1 MFKKITNSF
10 FGNPKGVIVDNSY
23 DPYVLHQLIKY
34 FTENKIEYLS
44 SQDID
49 LSYLKHFKDV
59 SFLSIPNEATNFDE
73 LNSLKNLTGLC
84 LYTSSLKNI
93 HSNVLEK
100 IVYLEIIY
108 DENIQVDFSQFKA
121 LKYLRIN
128 SLKCSEIII
137 TNDLE
142 TIEFNYCKKISNLDF
157 LKNIKTIKRIKL
169 DYLPKLENISYLI
182 ELSQTLE
189 ELDIWDCTKIRDLE
203 STLSTLIQIKNLTIN
218 TLELN
223 SKMHLKN
230 LVFLKDLG
238 NLETFAT
245 NYKIKDGDL
254 NNLLVLKDANITRFY
269 KNYNLKDKDLPHID
283 VLINDNGDVKRV
295 ELESLA
301 LGKEDLRIIWLN

>member
-1 MFKKITNSF
+1 M
-10 FGNPKGVIVDNSY
+10 
-23 DPYVLHQLIKY
+23 
-34 FTENKIEYLS
+34 
-44 SQDID
+44 
-49 LSYLKHFKDV
+49 
-59 SFLSIPNEATNFDE
+59 
-73 LNSLKNLTGLC
+73 
-84 LYTSSLKNI
+84 
-93 HSNVLEK
+93 
-100 IVYLEIIY
+100 
-108 DENIQVDFSQFKA
+108 
-121 LKYLRIN
+121 
-128 SLKCSEIII
+128 
-137 TNDLE
+137 
-142 TIEFNYCKKISNLDF
+142 
-157 LKNIKTIKRIKL
+157 
-169 DYLPKLENISYLI
+169 
-182 ELSQTLE
+182 E